1 MKHITNNL
9 NSNPQYPVI
18 KKARLMNGGRALL
31 IFSIALLMSSCAAT
45 SFKNTSR
52 VGQVGESKVALTSNV
67 VDVDVNF
74 DSKIQATSEKTRR
87 VHEAKE
93 QAYYRAIVNN
103 NIDILVDPIYE
114 VYTKSRKSI
123 ATVMGYAGNYVN
135 IRTEKQENQQV
146 YEQELINTQA
156 SFEQSM
162 AIMDRKIQ
170 ELDKFSKVNAVATE
184 DLKTH
189 LIIVSGTGEKGTM
202 SEEINTNI
210 SIIDKYNTFE
220 NGGSIFEAL
229 PNASPK
235 EQDNPGL
242 LSMIKT
248 KMKRNK
254 K

>member
-1 MKHITNNL
+1 MVVKFTKN
-9 NSNPQYPVI
+9 
-18 KKARLMNGGRALL
+18 RW
-31 IFSIALLMSSCAAT
+31 T
-45 SFKNTSR
+45 S
-52 VGQVGESKVALTSNV
+52 Q
-67 VDVDVNF
+67 
-74 DSKIQATSEKTRR
+74 
-87 VHEAKE
+87 
-93 QAYYRAIVNN
+93 
-103 NIDILVDPIYE
+103 
-114 VYTKSRKSI
+114 
-123 ATVMGYAGNYVN
+123 
-135 IRTEKQENQQV
+135 
-146 YEQELINTQA
+146 EQELINTQA